1 MYSSS
6 LFTSARAILGVLPA
20 ATLIKMSLA
29 VAGKLPY
36 VVVVSVQ
43 ATLIIIGP
51 RTWWALRCRSL

>member
-43 ATLIIIGP
+43 ATRHYHWSEDLVGATLP
-51 RTWWALRCRSL
+51 